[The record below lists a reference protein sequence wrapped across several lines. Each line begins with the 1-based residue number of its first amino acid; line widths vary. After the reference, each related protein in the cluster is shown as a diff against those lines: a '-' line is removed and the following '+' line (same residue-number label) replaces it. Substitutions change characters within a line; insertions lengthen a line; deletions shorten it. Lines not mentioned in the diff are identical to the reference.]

1 MPSNSANNIIFHVAI
16 ESNSDF
22 CDRVSKFVR
31 SFEGTPVGVKISLC
45 PSEVIC
51 EKVIKGHT
59 DEEFAEAIELLRR
72 TNAVLVDNVSFYTRI
87 SGNNKQGVLRFWLN
101 ESTGYSVPVSFSNS
115 DQITPDALAKLDS
128 AFELKSA
135 EQAVAIRIPEIAD
148 NRFAAYQDAIVALK
162 ETAASLAQIQAKA
175 IAENTEFI
183 NNATSG
189 LAAKLNAEREKNF
202 EEARQKQ
209 VEIDDQRAE
218 LAKERAELNL
228 RESRRVRR
236 DLLDKM
242 ETLVEK
248 QASFERSEETKG
260 SDRAIW
266 ISVAVLCLIGAMIAG
281 ASLTLL
287 GMQKIESST
296 FYPAFVSGM
305 LLLGSNAFVLVW
317 YALKKN
323 RKHADTDFAIMQYSR
338 DMYRMSWI
346 TELLF
351 ETQSNTVGDER
362 IPVEIPGTILE
373 QFAHSLF
380 ADSADGASHP
390 LDELQRYAR
399 RFKKFSISSKGVNA
413 EVDQP

>member
-1 MPSNSANNIIFHVAI
+1 MPSNQPSNIVFHAAI
-16 ESNSDF
+16 ESKAEF
-22 CDRVSKFVR
+22 CDRFIKFVR
-31 SFEGTPVGVKISLC
+31 SYEGTPVGVRISLR
-45 PSEVIC
+45 PSEVIFD
-51 EKVIKGHT
+51 KVIKDDT
-59 DEEFAEAIELLRR
+59 DEDFVEAIERLRS
-72 TNAVLVDNVSFYTRI
+72 TNAVLLDNVSFYTRI
-87 SGNNKQGVLRFWLN
+87 NGNNKQGTLRFWLD
-101 ESTGYSVPVSFSNS
+101 ESTGYSVPVSFTNN
-115 DQITPDALAKLDS
+115 DHITADALAKLDS
-128 AFELKSA
+128 AFDLRSA
-135 EQAVAIRIPEIAD
+135 EEAVAIRIPEIAD

-162 ETAASLAQIQAKA
+162 ETAASLAELQAKA
-175 IAENTEFI
+175 IVDNTEFI
-183 NNATSG
+183 NKATSG
-189 LAAKLNAEREKNF
+189 LAEKLNAEREKNF
-202 EEARQKQ
+202 EEAREKQ
-209 VEIDDQRAE
+209 VEIDAQRVE
-218 LAKERAELNL
+218 IAKERAELNL
-228 RESRRVRR
+228 RESRKVRR
-236 DLLDKM
+236 DLLEKM

-248 QASFERSEETKG
+248 QAGFERSDETKG

-266 ISVAVLCLIGAMIAG
+266 ISVAVLCLVGAIIAG

-317 YALKKN
+317 YAMKKN

-351 ETQSNTVGDER
+351 ESQSNTVGDER
-362 IPVEIPGTILE
+362 IPVEIPETILE

-399 RFKKFSISSKGVNA
+399 RFKKFSISSKGVDA
-413 EVDQP
+413 EVDKP